1 MSMREEPELSISKKQ
16 ADCAVRAVGF
26 LGLVVVF
33 FSLQSATVRPLGTRL
48 SLSTG
53 ITPLIG
59 LELARSKG
67 DLEQFFGEVG
77 SANRNL
83 IAGRSAM
90 PGVDFFSGWMLF
102 LFGLREL
109 MPTFRPRMGEARFW
123 IFVLLCF
130 TAFAESQTIAR
141 MAEAAG
147 ASSVTDALVSAI
159 RQMSLSKWALLF
171 FNTMQCS
178 SIFLRTPLLL
188 RVGGGILWAS
198 SVLGVVAIAYPDY
211 QWLAG
216 PAVLG
221 LFVGLCG
228 ITVLFLVQP
237 GLFYADTKG
246 KTA

>member
-16 ADCAVRAVGF
+16 ADCAIRAVGF
-26 LGLVVVF
+26 LGLVVMF
-33 FSLQSATVRPLGTRL
+33 FSLQSATVRPAGTRL

-53 ITPLIG
+53 FTPLIG
-59 LELARSKG
+59 VELARSKA
-67 DLEQFFGEVG
+67 DLEQFFGEPG

-90 PGVDFFSGWMLF
+90 PGVDFFSGWILF
-102 LFGLREL
+102 LFGLGEL
-109 MPTFRPRMGEARFW
+109 MPAFRPRMRAARFD

-130 TAFAESQTIAR
+130 TAFFEYHTIAG
-141 MAEAAG
+141 MAQVAG
-147 ASSVTDALVSAI
+147 GSPVTDAFFSRI
-159 RQMSLSKWALLF
+159 RETSLIKWGLLF
-171 FNTMQCS
+171 FNTMKCS

-188 RVGGGILWAS
+188 RAGGAILCAS
-198 SVLGVVAIAYPDY
+198 SALGIVAIAYPDY

-237 GLFYADTKG
+237 GLFYAETKG